1 MNNNILVVTSL
12 NMGGN
17 GVKLMIFELKGVYVM
32 THEYR
37 VEQDL
42 IGMKNVPEHAYY
54 GIQTVRAEENFN
66 ITGYMISHEIITAL
80 AIVKKVTTI
89 TNMELGHLDQ
99 TIGEPIRKAAD
110 EIIRGKWHDEFIV
123 DPIQG
128 GAGTSINM
136 NANEV
141 IANRAL
147 ELIEKKKV
155 NMILFIQIYMLI

>member
-1 MNNNILVVTSL
+1 

-99 TIGEPIRKAAD
+99 TIENLFERLQMKSFEGN
-110 EIIRGKWHDEFIV
+110 
-123 DPIQG
+123 
-128 GAGTSINM
+128 GTMNLLSIPF
-136 NANEV
+136 
-141 IANRAL
+141 
-147 ELIEKKKV
+147 KV
-155 NMILFIQIYMLI
+155 GQVLQSI